1 MIQEAIINEVRQRL
15 GPLNSQA
22 EQAVKEVLE
31 ILKLPRKATS
41 PETQE
46 TPFIGTNVSVAQYEA
61 WSRDERL
68 KYQTDPEK
76 INARWIEKKLQEL
89 NAAWIIVI
97 DSLVVASG
105 SLTDYP
111 SDEEFDALC
120 EKFGK
125 FPFVFLSP
133 RVLMI
138 EENISWHETI
148 EEGDAYPTVPVAV
161 KGATG
166 HVEIKADFD
175 TGAIGVYFD
184 QELLLRHKVMTRRD
198 HDIEKV
204 SQHLGKDFRYVQK
217 PLWLE
222 VTDKYGKSQRVGM
235 IALCIENWQSSPF
248 VAINPQRIALV
259 GREAFLKLQPI
270 VHLDF
275 AARQTE
281 IEYERLK
288 GI

>member
-1 MIQEAIINEVRQRL
+1 MIQETIINEVRQRL

-31 ILKLPRKATS
+31 ILKLPREATS

-46 TPFIGTNVSVAQYEA
+46 ETFIGANVSVAQYEA

-89 NAAWIIVI
+89 NATWIMII
-97 DSLVVASG
+97 DGLVVASG

-138 EENISWHETI
+138 EENVSWHKTI
-148 EEGDAYPTVPVAV
+148 EVGDAYPTVPITVQNAI
-161 KGATG
+161 GR
-166 HVEIKADFD
+166 VEIQADFD

-184 QELLLRHKVMTRRD
+184 QELLLRHKVMTKRD

-204 SQHLGKDFRYVQK
+204 SQHLGR
-217 PLWLE
+217 
-222 VTDKYGKSQRVGM
+222 
-235 IALCIENWQSSPF
+235 IF
-248 VAINPQRIALV
+248 VMSK
-259 GREAFLKLQPI
+259 GRFGWK
-270 VHLDF
+270 
-275 AARQTE
+275 
-281 IEYERLK
+281 
-288 GI
+288 

>member
-1 MIQEAIINEVRQRL
+1 MIQETIIQEVRQRL

-31 ILKLPRKATS
+31 ILKLPREADST
-41 PETQE
+41 ETQE
-46 TPFIGTNVSVAQYEA
+46 KPFIGANVSVTQYET

-76 INARWIEKKLQEL
+76 INAPWIEKKLQEL
-89 NAAWIIVI
+89 NAAWIMVI
-97 DSLVVASG
+97 DGLIVASG

-138 EENISWHETI
+138 EENIS
-148 EEGDAYPTVPVAV
+148 
-161 KGATG
+161 
-166 HVEIKADFD
+166 
-175 TGAIGVYFD
+175 
-184 QELLLRHKVMTRRD
+184 
-198 HDIEKV
+198 
-204 SQHLGKDFRYVQK
+204 
-217 PLWLE
+217 
-222 VTDKYGKSQRVGM
+222 
-235 IALCIENWQSSPF
+235 WQSSPF

-281 IEYERLK
+281 IEYERVK